1 MQTNPTKYVVFG
13 ALLTAIFIAIGG
25 CGMLIPKS
33 VEFGQSKVQAVP
45 KVTPAAEEKVKQ
57 GVALAAI
64 KAREAEKIATRDD
77 SFAAVPAGEAAV
89 LTEAVGRSL
98 GPPKEP
104 WKADVQALA
113 DKIDNLT
120 AVLDR
125 KLEKFA
131 EKNDVNAG
139 KKIEGTGFLQI
150 PYFLWIGGLAVVG
163 FLLWTAAKTALTVA
177 SAANPAIGVGLG
189 VAKVGSAA
197 AAKVASETIAGGES
211 FLKAVAEKA
220 EGWTSA
226 EVKKLFVTHQRMSQ
240 SPDTQRLI
248 DHLTN

>member
-1 MQTNPTKYVVFG
+1 MTPSPAKYVTLGF
-13 ALLTAIFIAIGG
+13 LLAAIFVAIGG
-25 CGMLIPKS
+25 CSMLLPKS
-33 VEFGQSKVQAVP
+33 VEFGQSTIHAVP

-77 SFAAVPAGEAAV
+77 SFAAVPAGEAAT

-125 KLEKFA
+125 KIEKFS

-139 KKIEGTGFLQI
+139 KKIEGTGFLQV
-150 PYFLWIGGLAVVG
+150 PYFLWIGGLIVIGLIA
-163 FLLWTAAKTALTVA
+163 WTALKAFLTVA
-177 SAANPAIGVGLG
+177 AAANPGVAVGLG
-189 VAKVGSAA
+189 VAKVGGAA
-197 AAKVASETIAGGES
+197 ASKALGEVILGGEA
-211 FLKAVAEKA
+211 FLKAAKDKLEPEIAEK
-220 EGWTSA
+220 
-226 EVKKLFVTHQRMSQ
+226 VKELFVQHQERKQ

-248 DHLTN
+248 DQLTN